1 MEHVDP
7 EVLALAS
14 LGEPLE
20 EDVREHLAACA
31 QCSDEVAALSEVVAV
46 GRSTSGD
53 TLVAPPPALW
63 GRIRDE
69 LGLDPAL
76 TPEGPSR
83 VAGPADAGAADV
95 GSTGGT
101 AGADGPGVPVAGG
114 ASGGDPAGAD
124 LAAVVPLRRRRTA
137 WVAAAAAAGLVV
149 GGVGGALL
157 MDAAR
162 SNQQAAVVA
171 EAPLDALPG
180 WSASGDAFVEE
191 AADGTRTLVV
201 TLEGEVDDGGFREV
215 WLIDRDVT
223 KLVSLGVLD
232 GTDGRFT
239 IPAGLDLAE
248 FPVVDVSEEPFDGDP
263 AHSGD
268 SIIRGILPA

>member
-14 LGEPLE
+14 LGEPLADDE
-20 EDVREHLAACA
+20 REHLATCA

-46 GRSTSGD
+46 GRSSAPGD
-53 TLVAPPPALW
+53 TLVAPPPAVW

-69 LGLDPAL
+69 LGLDAAL
-76 TPEGPSR
+76 VPGDG
-83 VAGPADAGAADV
+83 GPAAAPGAPGAAAPASPGPGASPATGGSAGDGSAGA
-95 GSTGGT
+95 
-101 AGADGPGVPVAGG
+101 GVAPV
-114 ASGGDPAGAD
+114 
-124 LAAVVPLRRRRTA
+124 VELRRRRTA

-149 GGVGGALL
+149 GAAGGAVW
-157 MDAAR
+157 MDRVRADER
-162 SNQQAAVVA
+162 AAVVA
-171 EAPLDALPG
+171 EVPLDALPG
-180 WSASGDAFVEE
+180 WSASGDAYVEQTS
-191 AADGTRTLVV
+191 DGTRTLVV
-201 TLEGEVDDGGFREV
+201 TLDGQVDDGGFREV

-223 KLVSLGVLD
+223 KLVSLGVLE
-232 GTDGRFT
+232 GTDGRFS